1 MGRSKG
7 FKKDRMYIT
16 QTEWVNEWGG
26 KKVEREKRPAQKA
39 LQFYCCNLTL
49 QPWTDPVCTSNG
61 VIYDLLA
68 IIPWIKKYKVDP
80 VTGETLK
87 SEDLIK
93 LNFYKNQEGKFHCP
107 ITYKVYT
114 DFTHIVAIRNT
125 GNVYAYEAIDN
136 LNIRPKHWNDLVTGE
151 AFTKSDIIN
160 LQDPND
166 NSKQVAVSY
175 YHIRK
180 GLTPGSKAEDLDPI
194 KNITL
199 TSTSEKV
206 FREIREK
213 ERVELM
219 IKQKEEEEAQKL
231 GISKPKPPKAPQY
244 LPTDSASF
252 TSSAFTPKPVTDE
265 GFKPKKTTKKG
276 FVTLVTNAGNL
287 NLQLHCDL
295 VPLAC
300 ENFLTLCEN
309 GFYKNTIFHRN
320 IRHFMIQGGDPT
332 ATGKGGKSMWGKEF
346 PDEFIKSLKHDG
358 AGVLSMAN
366 YGKNTNTSQFFICY
380 KSAPHL
386 NNKHTVFGKL
396 VGGMDVLKS
405 LALIESDVYDK
416 PLMDIMILDTVVY
429 LNPFSKEEIEKEQQ
443 EEKLKKDKE
452 KEKQEFGQWLSHP
465 QAQTSTIPQSTE
477 TSVGK
482 YLSKNIPTAPT
493 QKRSLDFG
501 EITQQQQI
509 TQNPSRKKQKTSSYG
524 DFSQFG

>member
-1 MGRSKG
+1 MNGEV
-7 FKKDRMYIT
+7 KKWK
-16 QTEWVNEWGG
+16 E
-26 KKVEREKRPAQKA
+26 KKKPAQKA

-87 SEDLIK
+87 SSDLIK
-93 LNFYKNQEGKFHCP
+93 LNFFKNQEGKFHCP

-114 DFTHIVAIRNT
+114 DFTHIVAIKPS
-125 GNVYAYEAIDN
+125 GNVYAWEAIEN
-136 LNIRPKHWNDLVTGE
+136 LNIKPKHWNDLVTGE
-151 AFTKSDIIN
+151 LFSRTDIIT

-166 NSKQVAVSY
+166 NSKQVTISY

-180 GLTPGSKAEDLDPI
+180 GLTPGSKNDDNDPV

-199 TSTSEKV
+199 TSTSEKI

-213 ERVELM
+213 ERVELLQ
-219 IKQKEEEEAQKL
+219 KQKEEEESLKL
-231 GISKPKPPKAPQY
+231 GIVKPKPPKLPQY

-252 TSSAFTPKPVTDE
+252 TSSAYTPKPITDE
-265 GFKPKKTTKKG
+265 GFKPKKTLKKG
-276 FVTLVTNAGNL
+276 FVTLVTTMGNL

-300 ENFLTLCEN
+300 ENFLTLCET
-309 GFYKNTIFHRN
+309 GYYKNTIFHRN
-320 IRHFMIQGGDPT
+320 IRHFMIQAGDPT
-332 ATGKGGKSMWGKEF
+332 ATGRGGKSMWNKEF
-346 PDEFIKSLKHDG
+346 PDEFVKSLKHDG

-396 VGGMDVLKS
+396 VGGMDVLKAM
-405 LALIESDVYDK
+405 ALMENDMNDK
-416 PLMDIMILDTVVY
+416 PLSDIVIIDSIVY
-429 LNPFSKEEIEKEQQ
+429 LNPFSKEEMDKEEQ
-443 EEKLKKDKE
+443 EEKLKKEKE
-452 KEKQEFGQWLSHP
+452 KEKQEFGQWLSNP
-465 QAQTSTIPQSTE
+465 QPLISTPLSKE
-477 TSVGK
+477 SSVGK
-482 YLSKNIPTAPT
+482 YLSKPLPTT
-493 QKRSLDFG
+493 QQKRNLDFG
-501 EITQQQQI
+501 EITQQP
-509 TQNPSRKKQKTSSYG
+509 NNNGRKKQKTNYG